1 MATVQDLGTDSL
13 LEIGALAAG
22 ETMGAADAATVLRSL
37 NRMINAWK
45 AERVYIYT
53 LTRTTWVIVSG
64 DGTYTVGTGGDLN
77 VLRPVH
83 IDGVNI
89 IDTSISPY
97 VEVPLDVMT
106 DQAWTNLRVR
116 TQTSTQ
122 PTSAYYNL
130 TYPLATLDLWP
141 VPTSATLTGVLYAP
155 QAAAEFSAITDS
167 VSLPPGY
174 ERMIVKNL
182 ALELAPQYGVEP
194 PNALQRQAQE
204 SLAVVLRANR
214 REQQMQF
221 DPGAAMNRPTYDI
234 WSDVG

>member
-13 LEIGALAAG
+13 LEIGVLAAG
-22 ETMGAADAATVLRSL
+22 ETMGADDSGSLLRTL
-37 NRMINAWK
+37 NRMVNAWK

-53 LTRTTWVIVSG
+53 LTRTTWTIVSG
-64 DGTYTVGTGGDLN
+64 DGSYTVGSGGNVN

-83 IDGVNI
+83 IDGVSI
-89 IDTSISPY
+89 IDTAITPN

-106 DQAWTNLRVR
+106 DQAWVNLRVK
-116 TQTSTQ
+116 TQTATQ

-130 TYPLATLDLWP
+130 TYPTATLELWP

-155 QAAAEFSAITDS
+155 QAAAEFTAITET

-182 ALELAPQYGVEP
+182 ALELCPSYGIEP
-194 PNALQRQAQE
+194 STVLQRQAQDA
-204 SLAVVLRANR
+204 LAVVLRSNKR
-214 REQQMQF
+214 RQEQLF
-221 DPGAAMNRPTYDI
+221 DPGAAMHSPSYDI
-234 WSDVG
+234 QSDQG